1 MSVERIAN
9 TRASAYVTERKSFR
23 GSNLF
28 ACQIGQ
34 AYVVFSFGMHWPL
47 YAYRDG
53 VWYEN
58 MESNSVTT
66 SKHRRQAR
74 PAGVQTVLKN
84 VTSMKAIYGNHC
96 GGWSSVQS

>member
-1 MSVERIAN
+1 MSVERVAN
-9 TRASAYVTERKSFR
+9 IRASEYVTERKPFR

-28 ACQIGQ
+28 ARHIGQ
-34 AYVVFSFGMHWPL
+34 AYVVFSYGMHWPL

-58 MESNSVTT
+58 MERYSVTT

-74 PAGVQTVLKN
+74 PAGVETVLKN
-84 VTSMKAIYGNHC
+84 VTSMKAIYGNH
-96 GGWSSVQS
+96 GWGWAGVQS